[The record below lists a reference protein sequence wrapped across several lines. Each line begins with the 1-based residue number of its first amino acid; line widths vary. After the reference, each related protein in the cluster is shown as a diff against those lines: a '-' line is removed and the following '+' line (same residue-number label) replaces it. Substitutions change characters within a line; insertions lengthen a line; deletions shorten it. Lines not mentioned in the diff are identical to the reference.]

1 VNGRS
6 GCEGYQILLSLKVS
20 LVPVVMLGTVLES
33 AIVCGEKSGS
43 KESEKAIG
51 CAL

>member
-1 VNGRS
+1 
-6 GCEGYQILLSLKVS
+6 
-20 LVPVVMLGTVLES
+20 MLGTVLES

-51 CAL
+51 RARAKQVNNQ